1 MQINRI
7 GWFLLALFGI
17 GGLLIAVVP
26 FFIPGGSAATF
37 VTLPLG
43 GIWALVAFG
52 LLLYALRSAR
62 QARHQQW
69 VFQTG
74 IRGVARILQA
84 SSGASV
90 NEMPVMSL
98 VVELEFPGMGSRRA
112 TKREI
117 MSVFAA
123 RRMQPGTVLPAYVNP
138 DDPEDFILVW

>member
-1 MQINRI
+1 MQINRL
-7 GWFLLALFGI
+7 GWFLLAFFGL
-17 GGLLIAVVP
+17 GGLAIVVVP
-26 FFIPGGSAATF
+26 FFIPGGEAAYF

-74 IRGVARILQA
+74 LRGVARILQA
-84 SSGASV
+84 SSGAAI

-98 VVELEFPGMGSRRA
+98 VVELEFPGMGTRR
-112 TKREI
+112 TTRREI